1 MTFANPEYVRLLYT
15 TVSGYIMLAAAVVL
29 LALGSFA
36 MAKLATVEV

>member
-1 MTFANPEYVRLLYT
+1 MTISNPEYVRLLYT
-15 TVSGYIMLAAAVVL
+15 TLPGYVILAVAGFL